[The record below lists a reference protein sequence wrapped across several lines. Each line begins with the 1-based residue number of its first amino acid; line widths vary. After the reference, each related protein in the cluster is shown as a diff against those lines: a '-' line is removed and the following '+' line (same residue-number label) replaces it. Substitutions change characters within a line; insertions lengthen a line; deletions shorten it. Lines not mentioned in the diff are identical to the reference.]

1 MATGNTT
8 LLGLALPVEGELD
21 GTWGDVVNDS
31 ITSLVDSAIA
41 GTTTLSTDADVTLTT
56 TNLAANQARQAV
68 LLWTASNGATTRNIT
83 APARSKPYIVINAGT
98 GSIVLRGAGPTTGI
112 TVVAGEK
119 CLAAWNGSD
128 FVKVATS
135 TSAPGDV
142 TLNGT
147 QTLTNKTIAYADN
160 TLTGVQPTL
169 VSGTSIKTI
178 NGTSLLGSGNIAV
191 GDSIIRVE
199 RTSNTQLAAANSS
212 NLIDITSGT
221 FTQTFAAAATLGDGW
236 YVYIE
241 NSGTGNITLDP
252 NSSETIDGLTSY
264 IMYPGEVRLIQCD
277 GTALRSIVLNSFFA
291 TFTTTGTFTKPPGYS
306 YFSGLLWGGGGSGG
320 RTGDGTRTPGHGGG
334 GACVPF
340 NVPNA
345 SVGSSVTVT
354 IGAGGSGVSSPGVG
368 QGSRG
373 GTSSFGTI
381 VSSYGGGG
389 GGASGSANS
398 GSGGGGGALSA
409 GENGPSGSTSTADGG
424 LPSNTGFGGGDGRGT
439 STGGNSAYGGGGGNS
454 GDSIYGGG
462 GGQSGTSVFGGAGG
476 GTDGGTAPAGG
487 GGGATIQASSGA
499 GARGEARIWG
509 II

>member
-1 MATGNTT
+1 
-8 LLGLALPVEGELD
+8 
-21 GTWGDVVNDS
+21 
-31 ITSLVDSAIA
+31 
-41 GTTTLSTDADVTLTT
+41 
-56 TNLAANQARQAV
+56 
-68 LLWTASNGATTRNIT
+68 
-83 APARSKPYIVINAGT
+83 
-98 GSIVLRGAGPTTGI
+98 
-112 TVVAGEK
+112 
-119 CLAAWNGSD
+119 
-128 FVKVATS
+128 
-135 TSAPGDV
+135 V

-147 QTLTNKTIAYADN
+147 QTLTNKTIAYASN

-178 NGTSLLGSGNIAV
+178 NSTSLLGSGNIAV
-191 GDSIIRVE
+191 GSSIIRVE
-199 RTSNTQLAAANSS
+199 RTSNTELAAANSG

-252 NSSETIDGLTSY
+252 SSSETIDGLTSF

-306 YFSGLLWGGGGSGG
+306 YFSGLLWGGGGGGG
-320 RTGDGTRTPGHGGG
+320 RTGNGSRAAGHGGG

-354 IGAGGSGVSSPGVG
+354 IGAGGSGISSPTVS
-368 QGSRG
+368 QGGEG

-409 GENGPSGSTSTADGG
+409 GTTGPNGATTSVAGG
-424 LPSNTGFGGGDGRGT
+424 LPFKSGTGTPNNEGFGGGGGAGT
-439 STGGNSAYGGGGGNS
+439 STGGDSAYGGGGGNS
-454 GDSIYGGG
+454 GGSIYGGG
-462 GGQSGTSVFGGAGG
+462 GGNSGTSVFGGAGG
-476 GTDGGTAPAGG
+476 GTATDGTAPAGG
-487 GGGATIQASSGA
+487 GGGAALQASSGA

>member
-1 MATGNTT
+1 MSN
-8 LLGLALPVEGELD
+8 
-21 GTWGDVVNDS
+21 
-31 ITSLVDSAIA
+31 
-41 GTTTLSTDADVTLTT
+41 LSQFSPFVTP
-56 TNLAANQARQAV
+56 
-68 LLWTASNGATTRNIT
+68 S
-83 APARSKPYIVINAGT
+83 
-98 GSIVLRGAGPTTGI
+98 
-112 TVVAGEK
+112 
-119 CLAAWNGSD
+119 
-128 FVKVATS
+128 
-135 TSAPGDV
+135 
-142 TLNGT
+142 GT
-147 QTLTNKTIAYADN
+147 QTLANKTISFASN

-169 VSGTSIKTI
+169 VSGTNIKTV
-178 NGTSLLGSGNIAV
+178 NGISVLGSGDIDV
-191 GDSIIRVE
+191 GRSIVRVA
-199 RTSNTQLAAANSS
+199 RTSNTELAAANLG

-252 NSSETIDGLTSY
+252 NSSETIDGLTSF

-306 YFSGLLWGGGGSGG
+306 YFSGLLWGGGGGGG
-320 RTGDGTRTPGHGGG
+320 RTGTLSFQPGGGGG

-354 IGAGGSGVSSPGVG
+354 IGAGGAGRASPQVA
-368 QGSRG
+368 QGSAG

-381 VSSYGGGG
+381 VSAYGGGG

-398 GSGGGGGALSA
+398 MGGGGGGAFSA
-409 GENGPSGSTSTADGG
+409 GSQGTSGGTTAVQGGSPANTVSTSDFEN
-424 LPSNTGFGGGDGRGT
+424 SGFGGGGAT
-439 STGGNSAYGGGGGNS
+439 TVGNGDSAYGGGAGASASGGVGGS
-454 GDSIYGGG
+454 SIYGGG
-462 GGQSGTSVFGGAGG
+462 GGRGSSAAGTSVFGGSGG
-476 GTDGGTAPAGG
+476 GTATDGTAPAGG
-487 GGGATIQASSGA
+487 GGGDTTGASSGA

>member
-1 MATGNTT
+1 
-8 LLGLALPVEGELD
+8 
-21 GTWGDVVNDS
+21 
-31 ITSLVDSAIA
+31 
-41 GTTTLSTDADVTLTT
+41 
-56 TNLAANQARQAV
+56 
-68 LLWTASNGATTRNIT
+68 
-83 APARSKPYIVINAGT
+83 
-98 GSIVLRGAGPTTGI
+98 
-112 TVVAGEK
+112 VVAGEK
-119 CLAAWNGSD
+119 CVAAWNGSD

-142 TLNGT
+142 TLDGT
-147 QTLTNKTIAYADN
+147 QTLTNKTIAYASN

-178 NGTSLLGSGNIAV
+178 NGTSLLDSGNIAV

-306 YFSGLLWGGGGSGG
+306 YFSGLLWGGGGGG
-320 RTGDGTRTPGHGGG
+320 GKSNTGSFSAGHGGG

-340 NVPNA
+340 NVPSA
-345 SVGSSVTVT
+345 SVGASLTVT
-354 IGAGGSGVSSPGVG
+354 IGAGGSGNTNPTPGG
-368 QGSRG
+368 QG

-381 VSSYGGGG
+381 VSAYGGGG
-389 GGASGSANS
+389 GGGPPGSTATQNYTS
-398 GSGGGGGALSA
+398 GSGGGAISA
-409 GENGPSGSTSTADGG
+409 GNNGAAGTTAVQGG
-424 LPSNTGFGGGDGRGT
+424 LPSKSGTGTANNEGFGGGGSGS
-439 STGGNSAYGGGGGNS
+439 STGGDSAYGGGGGNS

-462 GGQSGTSVFGGAGG
+462 GGNSGTSVFGGAGG
-476 GTDGGTAPAGG
+476 GFATDGTAPAGG
-487 GGGATIQASSGA
+487 GGAAQTQTSSGA